1 LANEYLTLGESKIVV
16 QSPGTLFQEGK
27 MMLDLEERDRRYRLM
42 RERMA
47 AQGLDALIV
56 VSNSQINQK
65 GFVKYLTNYRHMLY
79 NLVVIFPYEGE
90 PKLLVPSPVQ
100 KYWAGILSW
109 IKEIEEQLPSLNE
122 ALSRNLKNMGLSK
135 RRLGLINDRT
145 MQADTYL
152 SLIKSFPEASMVDA
166 TSIIEETRMIKS
178 HGEQELVR
186 KSATLAD
193 LSFKV
198 LSEILRPG
206 ITEREIIAQVD
217 RELIAEGAEDIFH
230 LFSSRPGNLFPF
242 APSDRVIEKGDIIIL
257 NTELSGPGGYW
268 IQMVRTSFVGRT
280 RSDAERMYD
289 TLIGIRSRLANHL
302 HPGIKASEVAAWVRN
317 EIVNSGFDFGVHFG
331 HCLGL
336 DVVEHPLVHMNDE
349 TPLRPGMV
357 ITVHPQLVSRDREA
371 TVWLADTYLITE
383 DKAEVLTKVEPH
395 EMKIVDR

>member
-1 LANEYLTLGESKIVV
+1 MT
-16 QSPGTLFQEGK
+16 
-27 MMLDLEERDRRYRLM
+27 LDLKERDRRYRLI

-47 AQGLDALIV
+47 TQGLDALIV
-56 VSNSQINQK
+56 VSNSQITQK

-122 ALSRNLKNMGLSK
+122 ALSRNLKNMGFSR

-145 MQADTYL
+145 MQADTYI
-152 SLIKSFPEASMVDA
+152 SLMKSFPEASMVDA

-217 RELIAEGAEDIFH
+217 RELIAGGAEDIFH

-242 APSDRVIEKGDIIIL
+242 APSTRAIEKGDIVIL

-268 IQMVRTSFVGRT
+268 VQMVRTSFVGRPKQ
-280 RSDAERMYD
+280 SIERMYD
-289 TLIGIRSRLANHL
+289 TLIEIRSWLADHL
-302 HPGIKASEVAAWVRN
+302 RPGIKASEVAKWVRN
-317 EIVNSGFDFGVHFG
+317 EIVNNGFEIGVNFG

-336 DVVEHPLVHMNDE
+336 DVVERPLVHINDE

-357 ITVHPQLVSRDREA
+357 ITVHPQLVSRDKEA

-383 DKAEVLTKVEPH
+383 DNAAVLTKAEPH
-395 EMKIVDR
+395 ATKIIDR